1 MATAARNN
9 PELPVVCGH
18 WMSDEQ
24 TFHNPL
30 RLREGLPT
38 DRELAHLLDAG
49 GFISTDPP
57 AVKTNFLFVR

>member
-9 PELPVVCGH
+9 PESPVVCGH

-38 DRELAHLLDAG
+38 DRELAHLLGRRWIYQYRSACG
-49 GFISTDPP
+49 QEP
-57 AVKTNFLFVR
+57 